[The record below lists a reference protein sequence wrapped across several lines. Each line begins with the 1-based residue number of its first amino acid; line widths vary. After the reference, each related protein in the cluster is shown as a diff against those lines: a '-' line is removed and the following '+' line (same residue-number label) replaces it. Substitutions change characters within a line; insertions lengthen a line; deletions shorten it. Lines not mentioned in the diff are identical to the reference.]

1 MGRIIKP
8 EAIKDMTV
16 DTKRS
21 WVILE
26 IKLYM
31 ILGYLN
37 SLIESVKL
45 KGKAA
50 EGFKMQMKNHKSVIN
65 AILNEIGKG
74 LEYCEALENEVGF
87 VDLVEDEIIEQ
98 IHSLRNLNEM
108 LSDDIAELRSK
119 PHDILYRIMEPVN
132 YEQVCLNYEH
142 IKARNE
148 LLIEALERQLQK
160 IDDIEAKVKCLFS
173 TDGIDSI
180 NSAIRALDEGF
191 SETDFVPITYPS
203 ICAITKLQSLGDKD
217 PDPRGIRTGIDE
229 RFITVLNDDGTV
241 MSDGKG
247 FGGAQKWLDPK
258 IGDHACGIV
267 AAVNTYLYITGQ
279 TTITKSQYIKLCE
292 QFCEEHPINTALIGT
307 IGAIPPSMEDY
318 IEDRCR
324 EHGLSI
330 NAGWNYL
337 KGTDQYDTMKH
348 MLANNIPV
356 IWGLHSQEACKA
368 DGSEE
373 NMLKLYKFKADGGM
387 SEESVKSHY
396 VVATAIYEQEQAD
409 GSYRRMVEVS
419 SWGERYYIDY
429 DEYLDFAKANGID
442 KIKNNVGSNIMEIK
456 IK

>member
-37 SLIESVKL
+37 SLIESEKL
-45 KGKAA
+45 KGKTA

-98 IHSLRNLNEM
+98 IAALKTRNTQIRNDMDE
-108 LSDDIAELRSK
+108 
-119 PHDILYRIMEPVN
+119 
-132 YEQVCLNYEH
+132 LNYYKEH
-142 IKARNE
+142 WWIGNIPAIYRYYRYDDEITNNN
-148 LLIEALERQLQK
+148 LLIKALERQLQK

-217 PDPRGIRTGIDE
+217 PDPRGIRTG
-229 RFITVLNDDGTV
+229 
-241 MSDGKG
+241 
-247 FGGAQKWLDPK
+247 
-258 IGDHACGIV
+258 
-267 AAVNTYLYITGQ
+267 
-279 TTITKSQYIKLCE
+279 
-292 QFCEEHPINTALIGT
+292 
-307 IGAIPPSMEDY
+307 
-318 IEDRCR
+318 
-324 EHGLSI
+324 
-330 NAGWNYL
+330 
-337 KGTDQYDTMKH
+337 
-348 MLANNIPV
+348 
-356 IWGLHSQEACKA
+356 
-368 DGSEE
+368 
-373 NMLKLYKFKADGGM
+373 
-387 SEESVKSHY
+387 
-396 VVATAIYEQEQAD
+396 
-409 GSYRRMVEVS
+409 
-419 SWGERYYIDY
+419 
-429 DEYLDFAKANGID
+429 
-442 KIKNNVGSNIMEIK
+442 
-456 IK
+456 